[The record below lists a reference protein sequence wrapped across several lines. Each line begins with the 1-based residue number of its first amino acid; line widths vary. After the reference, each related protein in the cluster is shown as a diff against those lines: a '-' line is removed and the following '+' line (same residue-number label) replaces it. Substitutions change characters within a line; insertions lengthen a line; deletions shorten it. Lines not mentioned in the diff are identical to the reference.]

1 MSISS
6 RTNISV
12 NITGVP
18 IRINGIPFAGVKSS
32 PEKETRDTI
41 IKLITN
47 PETLF
52 E

>member
-6 RTNISV
+6 RTKISV

-32 PEKETRDTI
+32 PERETMAI
-41 IKLITN
+41 IVKLITN
-47 PETLF
+47 PTTLF